1 MVDLALEL
9 AFAAFALAIALAA
22 VRLAIGPS
30 VPDRILALDAL
41 YINVVAVAVL
51 LGIRYDTFAYFE
63 AALLIALFG
72 FVATVALARFAARGD
87 VMD

>member
-1 MVDLALEL
+1 MVDLALNIAFV
-9 AFAAFALAIALAA
+9 AFAAAFALAA
-22 VRLAIGPS
+22 VRLALGPS

-41 YINVVAVAVL
+41 YVNVVAITIL
-51 LGIRYDTFAYFE
+51 LGIRYNTLAYFE
-63 AALLIALFG
+63 AALVIALFG

>member
-1 MVDLALEL
+1 MLDLALNFAFI
-9 AFAAFALAIALAA
+9 AFAAAIALAA
-22 VRLAIGPS
+22 VRLALGPS

-41 YINVVAVAVL
+41 YINVVAVTVM
-51 LGIRYDTFAYFE
+51 LGIRYGSFAYFE
-63 AALLIALFG
+63 AALVIALFG

>member
-1 MVDLALEL
+1 MVDVALNVAFV
-9 AFAAFALAIALAA
+9 AFAAAIALVAI
-22 VRLAIGPS
+22 RLALGPS

-41 YINVVAVAVL
+41 YMNMVAITTL
-51 LGIRYDTFAYFE
+51 LGIRYNSFAYFE
-63 AALLIALFG
+63 AALVIALFG